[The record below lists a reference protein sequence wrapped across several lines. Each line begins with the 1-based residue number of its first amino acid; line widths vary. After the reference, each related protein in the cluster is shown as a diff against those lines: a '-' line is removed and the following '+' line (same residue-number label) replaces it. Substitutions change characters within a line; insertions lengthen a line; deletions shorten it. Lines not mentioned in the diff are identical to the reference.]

1 MNMRLI
7 AIGLTATLALA
18 GCASTSP
25 GYSSG
30 YGGGYNVSVRC

>member
-18 GCASTSP
+18 GCASTSNGTP
-25 GYSSG
+25 D
-30 YGGGYNVSVRC
+30 CWA

>member
-30 YGGGYNVSVRC
+30 